1 MAKRVGRLGVECK
14 GFEDKFLNETK
25 LFAELFSARVSRG
38 IGKKKK
44 NVRNEFKEKRSKS
57 KKF

>member
-1 MAKRVGRLGVECK
+1 MQTNRPMPSKLLDMAKRVGRLGVECK

-44 NVRNEFKEKRSKS
+44 KM
-57 KKF
+57 